1 MLGTFLKGEITLLF
15 NELGRIIPSK
25 NCRVFS
31 DTPKEFY
38 KTNSIDVDYTNQH
51 RLALKNGLISDDVRV
66 SDVLNG
72 LANIVDMID
81 ASADHKNLLMGSA
94 IPFSFS
100 MPKKDQDLGVQLES
114 FWLPLLK
121 RNYEQQ
127 CASGGYFKA
136 TLQGNTKLEHSVKI
150 ADGSGY
156 DLFLEKC
163 TSSTVVG
170 YYFPTVFQEFDI
182 QSQRSRITELKGVAG
197 LEMCLSGPFE
207 IIYSLISY
215 PNFLF
220 NSESYSPIL
229 CASAVEHVDP
239 RMVLMFKS
247 YGPHLE
253 CWLMTQ
259 MLTPTKTQVS
269 EQWSGGLTIYK
280 TI

>member
-1 MLGTFLKGEITLLF
+1 LLF
-15 NELGRIIPSK
+15 NELGRSVPSE

-31 DTPKEFY
+31 DIPKEFY
-38 KTNSIDVDYTNQH
+38 KTNPINVDYANQH
-51 RLALKNGLISDDVRV
+51 RLALENGLISDDVIV
-66 SDVLNG
+66 SDIETG
-72 LANIVDMID
+72 LGDIVDMIN
-81 ASADHKNLLMGSA
+81 ASSDHKNLFIGPA

-100 MPKKDQDLGVQLES
+100 MPKAGQDLGAQLES

-121 RNYEQQ
+121 DNYEQQ
-127 CASGGYFKA
+127 GADRYFKA
-136 TLQGNTKLEHSVKI
+136 TLQGNTKLEQSVKI
-150 ADGSGY
+150 AVGSGY

-182 QSQRSRITELKGVAG
+182 QSQRSRSAGIKGITG

-215 PNFLF
+215 PDFLV

-229 CASAVEHVDP
+229 CASALEHIDP

-253 CWLMTQ
+253 FWLMTQ